1 MIDTNAINQASD
13 VVRTAH
19 EQLAAN
25 WPAICAV
32 AVLVARE
39 LKAFNAWLAGA
50 AGFVI
55 KHGGAAMILRK
66 LIWNPGVPPVATNPP
81 VHESTNPP
89 TL

>member
-19 EQLAAN
+19 EQLSAN
-25 WPAICAV
+25 WPAICAA
-32 AVLVARE
+32 AVIVARE
-39 LKAFNAWLAGA
+39 LRNLNLWIVSVAE
-50 AGFVI
+50 FVI

>member
-1 MIDTNAINQASD
+1 MDTNQINSAFDTAQALHARMS
-13 VVRTAH
+13 
-19 EQLAAN
+19 AN

-55 KHGGAAMILRK
+55 QHGGAALILKK
-66 LIWNPGVPPVATNPP
+66 LIWNPASQSLVTSSPTKTN
-81 VHESTNPP
+81 
-89 TL
+89 L